1 MLVEK
6 DLELDRIRQLLSN
19 TTAPQKKQKSYRQPD
34 SGSASIQE
42 EKPTPTEP
50 TKATTKAL
58 DAEYLKIIL
67 LKYLEFMASGEKLQE
82 ALTLEKVLF
91 SMLEASPQ
99 DLALLKIEREKNN
112 AGFWSYVY
120 DLSYTQ
126 QVAEPVDTRRGK

>member
-1 MLVEK
+1 
-6 DLELDRIRQLLSN
+6 
-19 TTAPQKKQKSYRQPD
+19 
-34 SGSASIQE
+34 
-42 EKPTPTEP
+42 
-50 TKATTKAL
+50 
-58 DAEYLKIIL
+58 
-67 LKYLEFMASGEKLQE
+67 MASGEKLQE

-126 QVAEPVDTRRGK
+126 QVAQPVDTRRGK

>member
-19 TTAPQKKQKSYRQPD
+19 SNPVQKHYRQPD
-34 SGSASIQE
+34 SGSAIQ
-42 EKPTPTEP
+42 KAPTATEP
-50 TKATTKAL
+50 TKAPL
-58 DAEYLKIIL
+58 DAEYLKVIL
-67 LKYLEFMASGEKLQE
+67 LKYLEFMASGEKLHE

-91 SMLEASPQ
+91 SMLEASAQ

-126 QVAEPVDTRRGK
+126 QVAQPVDTRRGK